1 MEQIKKESA
10 DGVYPSPHYP
20 LTLRMYP
27 VKKITNDVFYLL
39 ILCNERR
46 KKTNIVS

>member
-39 ILCNERR
+39 CNERR
-46 KKTNIVS
+46 KKTNIVP